1 MKKTIFYLAFCFLFT
16 FSACTDDFDEI
27 NENPTALTAKDV
39 SAKFFVTSTQQ
50 QFFGPNRYPYWR
62 GELIHASRFAGHT
75 AFGYKS
81 NWWSDGLGYTYSGGY
96 TGAVYDYMAGYN
108 STLSSYTNFVKPGGT
123 LENQQYYAIALIM
136 KGLYY
141 QKYSDTFGAAPYSEA
156 SNPDIV
162 TPKFDSVQTIY
173 EGVIA
178 ELDEAIGII
187 GTNST
192 TGAGPALLGE
202 NDLFFNG
209 DMQKWKQL
217 ANSLKLKMALRGHG
231 GNGAD
236 YSAHVTS
243 ALSSGILAD
252 DNALMARDTEI
263 SQWTSAV
270 YGDIWHNFYG
280 GGNWHLG
287 SKLVDHLRNNNDPR
301 IYEYAM
307 PITGGTFTLQRASS
321 GSNTSLFEKHTDF
334 LVNHL
339 IASGADV
346 TDSGVTGDKRT
357 VTVAAGAYVGQPVRM
372 NSKIKPHLHRQF
384 FSEPA
389 PWVVNR
395 KNSGNQIFPQIVMTA
410 GESHFLAAQAAVLG
424 VSSADANV
432 HYQTGLRHA
441 MKLWNV
447 ADDKI
452 EKFIAEEA
460 MATLSGTAEEN
471 LEKIAIQRWIAYF
484 TESFEAWAVVRD
496 TGYPKLPGIE
506 SNNLDSDMY
515 EIGDLNGYYPQRM
528 RYGSG
533 AYNKNGDN
541 VKAAVSAQGADV
553 QATKLFWAK

>member
-287 SKLVDHLRNNNDPR
+287 SKLVDHLRINNDPR
-301 IYEYAM
+301 LYEYAV
-307 PITGGTFTLQRASS
+307 PIKGGTFTLQRASS

-346 TDSGVTGDKRT
+346 TDSGVTGDTRT

-496 TGYPKLPGIE
+496 TGYPKLPGID
-506 SNNLDSDMY
+506 STTLDGDIY
-515 EIGDLNGYYPQRM
+515 EIGDLNGHYPQRM

>member
-1 MKKTIFYLAFCFLFT
+1 MKKTLLYLAFGFLFT
-16 FSACTDDFDEI
+16 FSACTEDFDEI
-27 NENPTALTAKDV
+27 NENPTALTANDV
-39 SAKFFVTSTQQ
+39 SAKFFVTNTQQ

-62 GELIHASRFAGHT
+62 GPIIHVDRFSGHT

-81 NWWSDGLGYTYSGGY
+81 NWWSDGLGYTYTGGY
-96 TGAVYDYMAGYN
+96 TGAVYGYMEGYN
-108 STLSSYTNFVKPGGT
+108 STLSSFTNFVKPGGT
-123 LENQQYYAIALIM
+123 LENDKYYAIALIM

-141 QKYSDTFGAAPYSEA
+141 QKYADTFGAAPFNEA

-162 TPKFDSVQTIY
+162 TPKFDSVKTIY

-178 ELDEAIGII
+178 DLDEAIGII
-187 GTNST
+187 GDAAT
-192 TGAGPALLGE
+192 TGVGPELLGE

-231 GNGAD
+231 DAGAD
-236 YSAHVTS
+236 YSAHVSS
-243 ALSSGILAD
+243 ALSSGILAN

-263 SQWTSAV
+263 STWASAV
-270 YGDIWHNFYG
+270 YGDVWGPFYG

-301 IYEYAM
+301 LSKYAM
-307 PITGGTFTLQRASS
+307 PIKGGTFTLERATS
-321 GSNTSLFEKHTDF
+321 GSNVSLFEKHTDF

-346 TDSGVTGDKRT
+346 TDSGVTGDTRT

-384 FSEPA
+384 FSEPSTI
-389 PWVVNR
+389 VVQT
-395 KNSGNQIFPQIVMTA
+395 KNQGKPIFPQIVMTA
-410 GESHFLAAQAAVLG
+410 AESHFLAAHAALLG
-424 VSSADANV
+424 IGSDANG
-432 HYQTGLRHA
+432 HYQMGLRHA
-441 MKLWNV
+441 MKLWDV
-447 ADDKI
+447 PDAEIDA
-452 EKFIAEEA
+452 FIASED
-460 MATLSGTAEEN
+460 MASLNGTMEEN

-484 TESFEAWAVVRD
+484 TEGYEAWAVVRD

-506 SNNLDSDMY
+506 STALDGDMY
-515 EIGDLNGYYPQRM
+515 ELGDLNGAYPQRM
-528 RYGSG
+528 RYGSS

-541 VKAAVSAQGADV
+541 VNAALSEQGPDL
-553 QATKLFWAK
+553 QSTKLFWAK

>member
-16 FSACTDDFDEI
+16 FSACTGDFDEI
-27 NENPTALTAKDV
+27 NENPTALTANDV

-287 SKLVDHLRNNNDPR
+287 SKLVDHLRINNDPR
-301 IYEYAM
+301 LEEYAA
-307 PITGGTFTLQRASS
+307 PIKGGTFILQRASS

-334 LVNHL
+334 LVKHL
-339 IASGADV
+339 IDSGADV
-346 TDSGVTGDKRT
+346 TDSGVTGDTRT

-441 MKLWNV
+441 MKLWKV

-460 MATLSGTAEEN
+460 MATLSGTQEEN

-506 SNNLDSDMY
+506 STNLDSDMY
-515 EIGDLNGYYPQRM
+515 EIGDLNGHYPQRM

>member
-1 MKKTIFYLAFCFLFT
+1 MKKTLLYLAFGFLFT
-16 FSACTDDFDEI
+16 FSACTEDFDEI
-27 NENPTALTAKDV
+27 NENPTALTANDV
-39 SAKFFVTSTQQ
+39 SAKFFVTNTQQ

-62 GELIHASRFAGHT
+62 GPIIHVDRFSGHT

-81 NWWSDGLGYTYSGGY
+81 NWWSDGLGYTYTGGY
-96 TGAVYDYMAGYN
+96 TGAVYGYMEGYN
-108 STLSSYTNFVKPGGT
+108 STLSSFTNFVKQGGT
-123 LENQQYYAIALIM
+123 LENDKYYAIALIM

-141 QKYSDTFGAAPYSEA
+141 QKYADTFGAAPFNEA

-162 TPKFDSVQTIY
+162 TPKFDSVKTIY

-178 ELDEAIGII
+178 DLDEAIGII
-187 GTNST
+187 GDAAT
-192 TGAGPALLGE
+192 TGVGPELLGE

-231 GNGAD
+231 GAGAD
-236 YSAHVTS
+236 YSAHVSS
-243 ALSSGILAD
+243 ALSSGILAN

-263 SQWTSAV
+263 STWASAV
-270 YGDIWHNFYG
+270 YGDVWGPFYG

-301 IYEYAM
+301 LSKYAM
-307 PITGGTFTLQRASS
+307 PIKGGTFTLERATS
-321 GSNTSLFEKHTDF
+321 GSNVSLFEKHTDF

-346 TDSGVTGDKRT
+346 TDSGVTGDTRT

-384 FSEPA
+384 FSEPSTI
-389 PWVVNR
+389 VVQT
-395 KNSGNQIFPQIVMTA
+395 KNQGKPIFPQIVMTA
-410 GESHFLAAQAAVLG
+410 AESHFLAAHAALLG
-424 VSSADANV
+424 IGSDANG
-432 HYQTGLRHA
+432 HYQMGLRHA
-441 MKLWNV
+441 MKLWDV
-447 ADDKI
+447 PDAEIDA
-452 EKFIAEEA
+452 FIASED
-460 MATLSGTAEEN
+460 MASLNGTMEEN

-484 TESFEAWAVVRD
+484 TEGYEAWAVVRD

-506 SNNLDSDMY
+506 STALDGDMY
-515 EIGDLNGYYPQRM
+515 ELGDLNGAYPQRM
-528 RYGSG
+528 RYGSS

-541 VKAAVSAQGADV
+541 VNAALSEQGPDL
-553 QATKLFWAK
+553 QSTKLFWAK

>member
-1 MKKTIFYLAFCFLFT
+1 MKKTLLYLAFGFLFT
-16 FSACTDDFDEI
+16 FSACTEDFDEI
-27 NENPTALTAKDV
+27 NENPTALTANDV
-39 SAKFFVTSTQQ
+39 SAKFFVTNTQQ

-62 GELIHASRFAGHT
+62 GPIIHVDRFSGHT
-75 AFGYKS
+75 AFGYKA
-81 NWWSDGLGYTYSGGY
+81 NWWSDGLGYTYTGGY
-96 TGAVYDYMAGYN
+96 TGAVYGYMEGYN
-108 STLSSYTNFVKPGGT
+108 STLSSFTNFVKSGGT
-123 LENQQYYAIALIM
+123 LENDKYYAIALIM

-141 QKYSDTFGAAPYSEA
+141 QKYADTFGAAPFNEA

-162 TPKFDSVQTIY
+162 TPKFDSVKTIY

-178 ELDEAIGII
+178 DLDEAIGII
-187 GTNST
+187 GDAAT
-192 TGAGPALLGE
+192 TGVGPELLGE

-231 GNGAD
+231 DAGAD
-236 YSAHVTS
+236 YSAHVSS
-243 ALSSGILAD
+243 ALSSGILAN

-263 SQWTSAV
+263 STWASAV
-270 YGDIWHNFYG
+270 YGDVWGPFYG

-301 IYEYAM
+301 LSKYAM
-307 PITGGTFTLQRASS
+307 PIKGGTFTLERASS
-321 GSNTSLFEKHTDF
+321 GSNVSLFEKHTDF

-346 TDSGVTGDKRT
+346 TDSGVSGNTRT

-384 FSEPA
+384 FSEPSTI
-389 PWVVNR
+389 VVQT
-395 KNSGNQIFPQIVMTA
+395 KNQGKPIFPQIVMTA
-410 GESHFLAAQAAVLG
+410 AESHFLAAHAALLG
-424 VSSADANV
+424 IGSDANG

-441 MKLWNV
+441 MKLWDV
-447 ADDKI
+447 PDAEIDA
-452 EKFIAEEA
+452 FIASED
-460 MATLSGTAEEN
+460 MASLNGTMEEN

-484 TESFEAWAVVRD
+484 TEGYEAWAVVRD

-506 SNNLDSDMY
+506 STALDGDMY
-515 EIGDLNGYYPQRM
+515 ELGDLNGAYPQRM
-528 RYGSG
+528 RYGSS

-541 VKAAVSAQGADV
+541 VNAALSEQGPDL
-553 QATKLFWAK
+553 QSTKLFWAK

>member
-1 MKKTIFYLAFCFLFT
+1 MKKTLLYLAFGFLFT

-39 SAKFFVTSTQQ
+39 SAKFFVTSAQQ
-50 QFFGPNRYPYWR
+50 AFFGPNRYPYWR
-62 GELIHASRFAGHT
+62 GPIIHVDRYAGHT
-75 AFGYKS
+75 AFGYKA
-81 NWWSDGLGYTYSGGY
+81 NWWSDGLGYTYTSGY
-96 TGAVYDYMAGYN
+96 TGAVYDYMEGYN

-123 LENQQYYAIALIM
+123 LENDKYYAIALIL

-141 QKYSDTFGAAPYSEA
+141 QKYADTFGAAPYIEA
-156 SNPDIV
+156 SNPDIT

-178 ELDEAIGII
+178 ELDEAIALI
-187 GTNST
+187 GDATT
-192 TGAGPALLGE
+192 TGSGPQLLGE

-236 YSAHVTS
+236 YSAHVSS
-243 ALSSGILAD
+243 ALSSGVLAN
-252 DNALMARDTEI
+252 DNALMSRDTEI
-263 SQWTSAV
+263 STWVSAV
-270 YGDIWHNFYG
+270 YGDVWGPFYG

-301 IYEYAM
+301 LSKYGK
-307 PITGGTFTLQRASS
+307 PIKGGTFTLERATS

-334 LVNHL
+334 LVKHL
-339 IASGADV
+339 KDSGADV

-357 VTVAAGAYVGQPVRM
+357 ITVASGAYVGQPVRM
-372 NSKIKPHLHRQF
+372 NSKIKPHLHREL

-389 PWVVNR
+389 DIVVNS
-395 KNSGNQIFPQIVMTA
+395 KNTGKPIFPQIVMTA
-410 GESHFLAAQAAVLG
+410 AESHFLAAHAALLG
-424 VSSADANV
+424 IGSGANA
-432 HYQTGLRHA
+432 HYQTGIRHA
-441 MKLWNV
+441 MKLWDV
-447 ADDKI
+447 ADADI
-452 EKFIAEEA
+452 DTFIANEP
-460 MATLSGTAEEN
+460 MATLSGTTEEN
-471 LEKIAIQRWIAYF
+471 IAKVSIQRWIAYF
-484 TESFEAWAVVRD
+484 TEGYEAWAVVRD
-496 TGYPKLPGIE
+496 TGYPDLPGLADT
-506 SNNLDSDMY
+506 NLDGDMY
-515 EIGDLNGYYPQRM
+515 EIGDLNGHYPQRM

-541 VKAAVSAQGADV
+541 VTAALSTQGPDV

>member
-1 MKKTIFYLAFCFLFT
+1 
-16 FSACTDDFDEI
+16 
-27 NENPTALTAKDV
+27 
-39 SAKFFVTSTQQ
+39 
-50 QFFGPNRYPYWR
+50 
-62 GELIHASRFAGHT
+62 
-75 AFGYKS
+75 
-81 NWWSDGLGYTYSGGY
+81 
-96 TGAVYDYMAGYN
+96 
-108 STLSSYTNFVKPGGT
+108 
-123 LENQQYYAIALIM
+123 
-136 KGLYY
+136 
-141 QKYSDTFGAAPYSEA
+141 
-156 SNPDIV
+156 
-162 TPKFDSVQTIY
+162 
-173 EGVIA
+173 
-178 ELDEAIGII
+178 
-187 GTNST
+187 
-192 TGAGPALLGE
+192 
-202 NDLFFNG
+202 
-209 DMQKWKQL
+209 
-217 ANSLKLKMALRGHG
+217 
-231 GNGAD
+231 
-236 YSAHVTS
+236 
-243 ALSSGILAD
+243 
-252 DNALMARDTEI
+252 
-263 SQWTSAV
+263 
-270 YGDIWHNFYG
+270 
-280 GGNWHLG
+280 
-287 SKLVDHLRNNNDPR
+287 
-301 IYEYAM
+301 M
-307 PITGGTFTLQRASS
+307 PITGGTFTLERASS

-346 TDSGVTGDKRT
+346 TDSGVTGDTRT

-533 AYNKNGDN
+533 AYNKN
-541 VKAAVSAQGADV
+541 
-553 QATKLFWAK
+553 

>member
-1 MKKTIFYLAFCFLFT
+1 MKKTIFYFALGFLFT
-16 FSACTDDFDEI
+16 FSACTGDFDEI
-27 NENPTALTAKDV
+27 NENPTQLTAADV

-81 NWWSDGLGYTYSGGY
+81 NWWSDGLGYTYSAGY
-96 TGAVYDYMAGYN
+96 TGAVYDYMEAYN
-108 STLSSYTNFVKPGGT
+108 STLSSFTNFVKPGGT
-123 LENQQYYAIALIM
+123 LENDQYYAIALIM

-141 QKYSDTFGAAPYSEA
+141 QKYSDTFGAAPYTEA

-187 GTNST
+187 GVKDN
-192 TGAGPALLGE
+192 TGAGPALLGA
-202 NDLFFNG
+202 NDLFFGG

-243 ALSSGILAD
+243 ALSSGILAN
-252 DNALMARDTEI
+252 DNALMARDIEI

-287 SKLVDHLRNNNDPR
+287 SKLVDHLRINNDPR
-301 IYEYAM
+301 LEEYAA
-307 PITGGTFTLQRASS
+307 PIKGGTFILQRASS

-334 LVNHL
+334 LVKHL
-339 IASGADV
+339 IDSDADV
-346 TDSGVTGDKRT
+346 TDSGVTGDTRT
-357 VTVAAGAYVGQPVRM
+357 ITVAAGAYVGQPVRL
-372 NSKIKPHLHRQF
+372 NGKIKPHLHRQF

-395 KNSGNQIFPQIVMTA
+395 KNSGNEIFPQIVLTA
-410 GESHFLAAQAAVLG
+410 GESHFLAAQASVLG

-432 HYQTGLRHA
+432 HYQTGIRHA
-441 MKLWNV
+441 MKLWKVSDVN
-447 ADDKI
+447 I

-460 MATLSGTAEEN
+460 MATLSGTQEEN

-496 TGYPKLPGIE
+496 TGYPKLPGID
-506 SNNLDSDMY
+506 STTLDGDIY
-515 EIGDLNGYYPQRM
+515 EIGDLNGHYPQRM
-528 RYGSG
+528 RYGTG
-533 AYNKNGDN
+533 AYNKNGVN
-541 VKAAVSAQGADV
+541 VEAAVSVQGADV